1 MIAGSGI
8 CLSFKRE
15 LLEGMHD
22 FSTGTYMIALY
33 SANASLSVDTEGYIT
48 EGEISGPGYTA
59 GGIALQNVQI
69 LGPEARTVYVTFDNP
84 VWTNSTLEARG
95 ALIYA
100 QNGLRAV
107 AVLDFVT
114 DQSSNTGEFR
124 VMFPPPGPS
133 TALIRI
139 L

>member
-1 MIAGSGI
+1 M
-8 CLSFKRE
+8 
-15 LLEGMHD
+15 LE
-22 FSTGTYMIALY
+22 
-33 SANASLSVDTEGYIT
+33 
-48 EGEISGPGYTA
+48 
-59 GGIALQNVQI
+59 NVQI

-84 VWTNSTLEARG
+84 VWKNSTLEARG

-107 AVLDFVT
+107 AVVDFVT
-114 DQSSNTGEFR
+114 NQSSNTGDFR
-124 VMFPPPGPS
+124 VQFPPPGPS